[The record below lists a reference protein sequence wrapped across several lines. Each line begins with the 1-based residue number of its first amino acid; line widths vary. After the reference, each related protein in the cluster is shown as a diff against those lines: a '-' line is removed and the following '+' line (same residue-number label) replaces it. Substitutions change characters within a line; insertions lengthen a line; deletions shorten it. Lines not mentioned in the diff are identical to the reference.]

1 MPRIVHALVLCTTRP
16 FLSLAIF
23 LAQPVVFQAHPGYI
37 ARAIWALFP
46 HAIAG
51 FAFHDFNLFMHALR
65 RVRQATNLFLPLVAS
80 RNATNRMTMRII
92 LWTFL

>member
-1 MPRIVHALVLCTTRP
+1 MPRIVYALVLCTTRP

-51 FAFHDFNLFMHALR
+51 FAFHTFNLFMQARR
-65 RVRQATNLFLPLVAS
+65 RVRQATNLVLPLPAS
-80 RNATNRMTMRII
+80 RNAASKMQMRI
-92 LWTFL
+92 T